1 MFWAF
6 KAYILQER
14 HHVVRGISINTLSI
28 GHDVN
33 VIELLKYA
41 RAGRVYRA
49 HDCSPKMCQPLEN
62 VDALGRGELVQSAEK
77 KDFLLQCFY
86 ATSMPR
92 GAD

>member
-1 MFWAF
+1 MFWTF

-14 HHVVRGISINTLSI
+14 HHVAPGISINALSI

-33 VIELLKYA
+33 VIELLKCA

-49 HDCSPKMCQPLEN
+49 HDGSPEMRQALEN
-62 VDALGRGELVQSAEK
+62 IDALGRGELVQSAGK

-86 ATSMPR
+86 DTR
-92 GAD
+92 TL